1 VHTSI
6 SQSTTVALVIEDYKL
21 VPLCTHPFRYIKA
34 KARQCAKSVT
44 DFIKS
49 NMGQDAEITPAHPIT
64 SDTGV
69 GEVALAK
76 RANDARAVEHSLSL
90 KEAFVYYR
98 PAVGWSLLFSL
109 GVIMAGFDPQL
120 VGTLIAIPQ
129 FQHDF
134 GVELGDGSYVV
145 QAQWQSA
152 FNLGVPVGQVVGAFG
167 IGWPLRVWGRRWT
180 LAGCCVITLITVAL
194 QTSAQNRP
202 QILIAEL
209 INGVALGAYPVIAPT
224 YISEVTPV
232 VLRGVG
238 ASFINLSFVIGQLVA
253 SGVLAGCQSR
263 GDRWAYDIPFATQFI
278 FPITILIL
286 LPFCPES
293 PWWLVRRGQVQ
304 EAERSLQRLT
314 NGSVDTSA
322 LVAHIQL
329 TTSLEDRETE
339 RSRFIDCLK
348 KTDLRRTIICTMV
361 YAIQPLVGNFLV
373 IGYAVYFFELA
384 GLDAADAFNLGVGLL
399 GVGFVGTVLSWL
411 LLDHFGRR
419 TIYNYGTCI
428 LAVLVLLVGVLDV
441 VPGYGTTNTAVVWA
455 QCSMMVVY
463 NFFYDL
469 TIGPLCFVYL
479 AEVSSAKLRDK
490 TIAIATTVNA
500 LINVACAVGIPY
512 AINPDQG
519 NLRGKLAF
527 VFLGVSLPCLVWCF
541 LELPETQNRTF
552 EELDIMFQR
561 KVPTKTFASYRFSE
575 DMEEH
580 VDMGSA

>member
-1 VHTSI
+1 MPPVPDHEK
-6 SQSTTVALVIEDYKL
+6 SQA
-21 VPLCTHPFRYIKA
+21 A
-34 KARQCAKSVT
+34 K
-44 DFIKS
+44 
-49 NMGQDAEITPAHPIT
+49 DADITPAERVI
-64 SDTGV
+64 SDIDV
-69 GEVALAK
+69 GDVTLIKQA
-76 RANDARAVEHSLSL
+76 RDARTTEHNLSL
-90 KEAFVYYR
+90 REALVSYR
-98 PAVGWSLLFSL
+98 SAIGWSFVFSL

-134 GVELGDGSYVV
+134 GIQLADGSYVV

-152 FNLGVPVGQVVGAFG
+152 FNLGVPVGQVVGAFSV
-167 IGWPLRVWGRRWT
+167 GWPLEKIGRRWT

-209 INGVALGAYPVIAPT
+209 INGIVLGAYPVIAPT

-232 VLRGVG
+232 VFRGIG
-238 ASFINLSFVIGQLVA
+238 AAFINLSFVIGQLVA

-263 GDRWAYDIPFATQFI
+263 TDRWAYDIPFATQLI
-278 FPITILIL
+278 FPLIILAL

-293 PWWLVRRGQVQ
+293 PWWLVRRGEVHK
-304 EAERSLQRLT
+304 AERSLQRLT
-314 NGSVDTSA
+314 NGSVDTST
-322 LVAHIQL
+322 LLAHIQL
-329 TTSLEDRETE
+329 TTSIEDMETE
-339 RSRFIDCLK
+339 KTRFIDCLK
-348 KTDLRRTIICTMV
+348 KTDLRRTIISTMV

-384 GLDAADAFNLGVGLL
+384 GIETSQAFDLGVGLL
-399 GVGFVGTVLSWL
+399 GVGFVGTVLSWF
-411 LLDHFGRR
+411 LLDRFGRR
-419 TIYNYGTCI
+419 TIYNYGCCI
-428 LAVLVLLVGVLDV
+428 LVVIVLLVGVLDV
-441 VPGYGTTNTAVVWA
+441 VPGYGTTNTGVVWA
-455 QCSMMVVY
+455 QCSMMVIY

-469 TIGPLCFVYL
+469 TIGPLCFVFL

-527 VFLGVSLPCLVWCF
+527 VFFGASIPCLVWCF
-541 LELPETQNRTF
+541 LGLPETKGRTF

-561 KVPTKTFASYRFSE
+561 RVAVNKFTSYSFSE
-575 DMEEH
+575 DMEEQ
-580 VDMGSA
+580 